1 MVIDRGS
8 KYRIQNPTQ
17 FDKPTDCS
25 GQVKRYRFAPK
36 EVDLMLLWLTCVAAV
51 IVCIYGLAAV
61 FNHGPNRE
69 HAIRIVVVGTL
80 TSYMVVLFLL
90 KL

>member
-1 MVIDRGS
+1 
-8 KYRIQNPTQ
+8 
-17 FDKPTDCS
+17 
-25 GQVKRYRFAPK
+25 
-36 EVDLMLLWLTCVAAV
+36 MLLWLTCVAAV